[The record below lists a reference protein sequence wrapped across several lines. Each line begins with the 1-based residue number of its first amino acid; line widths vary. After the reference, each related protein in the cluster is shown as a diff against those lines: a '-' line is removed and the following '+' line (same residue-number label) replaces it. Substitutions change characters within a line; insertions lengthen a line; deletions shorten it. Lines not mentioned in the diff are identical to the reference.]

1 MFEDNYEIQKVAG
14 RRKLR
19 EIVFKV
25 LFGLDFNN
33 KAAIENIQEILYA
46 ITDEESRQYQSIEK
60 DIVRYI
66 EGIYAFQE
74 SIDEIIKE
82 NLFHWSW
89 DRLMPVDKNIL
100 RLATYEL
107 IYEPDVPIEVSLNEA
122 VEMAKEYGTD
132 KSSKFVN
139 GILDVV
145 AKKHVS
151 QEKRQL

>member
-1 MFEDNYEIQKVAG
+1 MFEDNYEMQKVVG

-46 ITDEESRQYQSIEK
+46 ITDEESQQYQSIEK

-151 QEKRQL
+151 QEKKQL